1 MVCTL
6 LAFCRTS
13 DSVASVV
20 ETTYTSGL
28 RRPRPAVGTVLPMTD
43 APAAAGPTF
52 LTSDKVIVGGAAV
65 LTALAGAADYGHW
78 NAVVAFVLSAAAVC
92 LLASLV
98 GRSVEQLGDRF
109 GAGAT
114 GVLQSA
120 LGNLP
125 ELFICIFAL
134 KAGLVDVV
142 QAALVGSILA
152 NLLLVLG
159 LAFLVGG
166 LKHGVQQLGSQ
177 RARTILVLMLLSVSA
192 WALPSFTHWLHTP
205 AAAHEVP
212 FSIIVSVLL
221 IGLFI
226 ASLPFSLRREAG
238 DEAEGPH
245 ETPRWPV
252 ALAIG
257 MLAVSSV
264 AAAFVS
270 DWFVNALQPAMDS
283 LSINQTFAGL
293 VVVAIAG
300 NAIENVVG
308 VQLAAKDQAAYA
320 FSVILN
326 SPVQIALVLAPVL
339 VLVSQIFGLAS
350 LTLVLSPM
358 LVVVLMLAV
367 ILAAFIAVDGES
379 NWLEGASLIV
389 LYVIIATSFW
399 WG

>member
-1 MVCTL
+1 M
-6 LAFCRTS
+6 
-13 DSVASVV
+13 ASVV
-20 ETTYTSGL
+20 ETTYRAGSYGVPL
-28 RRPRPAVGTVLPMTD
+28 ASVLPMTD
-43 APAAAGPTF
+43 APAATSPTF
-52 LTSDKVIVGGAAV
+52 VTSDKVLLAGAIV
-65 LTALAGAADYGHW
+65 LTALAGVADYGHW
-78 NAVVAFVLSAAAVC
+78 ASVTAFVVSAAAVAI
-92 LLASLV
+92 LASVV

-125 ELFICIFAL
+125 ELFICIFSL
-134 KAGLVDVV
+134 QAGLVAVV

-192 WALPSFTHWLHTP
+192 WALPSFTYWLHTP
-205 AAAHEVP
+205 ASGHEVP

-221 IGLFI
+221 ILLFV

-238 DEAEGPH
+238 DEAAGPH
-245 ETPRWPV
+245 EQPRWPLAV
-252 ALAIG
+252 AVG
-257 MLAVSSV
+257 VLAVSGV

-283 LSINQTFAGL
+283 LGVNQTFAGL

-308 VQLAAKDQAAYA
+308 VQLAAKDQASYA

-339 VLVSQIFGLAS
+339 VLVSQVFGLAS

-367 ILAAFIAVDGES
+367 VLAAFIAVDGES
-379 NWLEGASLIV
+379 NWLEGASLVV
-389 LYVIIATSFW
+389 LYVVIATSFW
-399 WG
+399 WGG

>member
-1 MVCTL
+1 
-6 LAFCRTS
+6 
-13 DSVASVV
+13 
-20 ETTYTSGL
+20 
-28 RRPRPAVGTVLPMTD
+28 MTD
-43 APAAAGPTF
+43 VPAASAT
-52 LTSDKVIVGGAAV
+52 LTTSDKVVLGGGAV
-65 LTALAGAADYGHW
+65 LALLAGLADYGHW
-78 NAVVAFVLSAAAVC
+78 NAVVAFVVSAGAVCVLAAV
-92 LLASLV
+92 V

-125 ELFICIFAL
+125 ELFICIFSL
-134 KAGLVDVV
+134 QAGLVEVV
-142 QAALVGSILA
+142 RAALVGSILA

-166 LKHGVQQLGSQ
+166 LRHGVQELGSE
-177 RARTILVLMLLSVSA
+177 RARTIVVLMLLSVSA
-192 WALPSFTHWLHTP
+192 WALPSITHWLHTP
-205 AAAHEVP
+205 AAEHEVT
-212 FSIIVSVLL
+212 FSVIVSVLL
-221 IGLFI
+221 IGLFA
-226 ASLPFSLRREAG
+226 ASLPFSLRRESG
-238 DEAEGPH
+238 DEEAGPH
-245 ETPRWPV
+245 EQPRWP
-252 ALAIG
+252 LG
-257 MLAVSSV
+257 LAVGLLAVAGV

-283 LSINQTFAGL
+283 LGINETFAGL

-308 VQLAAKDQAAYA
+308 VQLAAKDQSAYA

-350 LTLVLSPM
+350 LTLVMSPM
-358 LVVVLMLAV
+358 LVVVLMLAIV
-367 ILAAFIAVDGES
+367 LAAFIAVDGES
-379 NWLEGASLIV
+379 TWLEGAALVV
-389 LYVIIATSFW
+389 LYLIIATAFW